1 MKKTISLLLFVAIFM
16 PFSMCFSQ
24 SRMPIED
31 RLGWNPEVVKWIE
44 DHKTVFTDSSVVA
57 DIYSYMV
64 SHQMEIHHVAIYN
77 TPSWVDSNKKSYLR
91 SIILYSKK
99 PQK

>member
-57 DIYSYMV
+57 DIYSYFK
-64 SHQMEIHHVAIYN
+64 QEIIPAFYHIVFQKTTKVQKRRAILSTGN
-77 TPSWVDSNKKSYLR
+77 RLG
-91 SIILYSKK
+91 L
-99 PQK
+99 

>member
-57 DIYSYMV
+57 DIYSYV
-64 SHQMEIHHVAIYN
+64 FQKTTKVQKRRAILSTGN
-77 TPSWVDSNKKSYLR
+77 RLG
-91 SIILYSKK
+91 L
-99 PQK
+99 